1 LIGASVKANL
11 AGKEQNKKALG
22 EGCLEGCGV
31 KNPSGAISTL
41 LTQFISGGTLANIRY
56 NHNAWLGMLGTT
68 NNGGGGS
75 AHYGTTFAHESC
87 YEMTISGWKKD
98 IEPKQAATQLLA
110 CNNFGSISDLSLP
123 HQACVMGVMNV
134 VSKSNKPPAA
144 AKECDNAACGIRTM
158 LKTCDPLIFAGEN
171 PNVANQAAATA
182 RLAKV
187 HPGLYAG
194 EHAACYNSIM
204 GSATEEMTVLDFNN
218 KFQGCQSGG
227 FGSPAMP
234 HHSCVTG
241 VISTLSAGD
250 PELKIDDDTKTL
262 IRQCDS
268 FLMYGIHG
276 YAGLGHVAHGQWG
289 VYGMPGPSAHMT

>member
-1 LIGASVKANL
+1 
-11 AGKEQNKKALG
+11 
-22 EGCLEGCGV
+22 
-31 KNPSGAISTL
+31 
-41 LTQFISGGTLANIRY
+41 
-56 NHNAWLGMLGTT
+56 
-68 NNGGGGS
+68 
-75 AHYGTTFAHESC
+75 
-87 YEMTISGWKKD
+87 
-98 IEPKQAATQLLA
+98 
-110 CNNFGSISDLSLP
+110 
-123 HQACVMGVMNV
+123 
-134 VSKSNKPPAA
+134 
-144 AKECDNAACGIRTM
+144 M